1 MIGDNLNGKNLIAG
15 QWSGAG
21 AETLQSI
28 NPANGEKANT
38 QFAAGTSKELQ
49 VACESADKAFHSEDL
64 RNLQR
69 RSELLENIASEIESL
84 GEELI
89 EAACFET
96 GLPEARILGEKGRT
110 IFQIRQFAH
119 LMKSGDFLG
128 ISVDKAMP
136 DRSPIPKPE
145 IKRINVALG
154 PIAVFSASNF
164 PLAFST
170 AGGDTASALAAGCPV
185 VVKGHESHLMTN
197 EIIGS
202 AIARAIDRTGFHSG
216 TFSFI
221 NGGYSIGK
229 ELVMNSLIK
238 GVAFTGSFNGGK
250 ALMDYAALRSE
261 PIPVFCEMGSINPI
275 IISKGA
281 QSEVKDL
288 ATTLADSVFLGTG
301 QFCTN
306 PGLLLVEKA
315 EDPSNFLEGVE
326 SSLSSKHATPML
338 SEKIFDG
345 FSKQVS
351 ELTGK
356 APETKN
362 HSSGFFKAISAAEF
376 LENQIYSEEVFG
388 PFTLAVIYEN
398 HNELS
403 DLIRSLKGQ
412 LTGSLFIQEDEFDKY
427 QPLVRLFGEKVGRLI
442 FRGVPTGVEVCP
454 SMQHGGPWPS
464 SSDSRFT
471 SVGFDAIQRFLRPLA
486 FQNMPDA
493 FMPSELQSGAINS
506 FPHRLDGKPTS

>member
-1 MIGDNLNGKNLIAG
+1 MIGDNLKGKNLIAG

-21 AETLQSI
+21 TEVFTSS
-28 NPANGEKANT
+28 NPANGQKAT
-38 QFAAGTSKELQ
+38 KQFSAGTSQELLL
-49 VACESADKAFHSEDL
+49 ACKSAQEAFHSNDL
-64 RNLQR
+64 RDLLR
-69 RSELLENIASEIESL
+69 RSELLEAIASEIESL
-84 GEELI
+84 GGELI

-110 IFQIRQFAH
+110 IFQIREFAR

-128 ISVDKAMP
+128 VNFDQAMP
-136 DRSPIPKPE
+136 ERSPIPKPE
-145 IKRINVALG
+145 IKKINVALG

-185 VVKGHESHLMTN
+185 VVKGHENHLMTN
-197 EIIGS
+197 EIVGS
-202 AIARAIDRTGFHSG
+202 AISRAIEKTGFHNG

-221 NGGYSIGK
+221 NGEYSIGK
-229 ELVMNSLIK
+229 ELVMNPIIK
-238 GVAFTGSFNGGK
+238 GVAFTGSFNGGN
-250 ALMDYAALRSE
+250 ALMGYAAQRSE

-275 IISKGA
+275 IISKGT
-281 QSEVKDL
+281 QNEVKDL
-288 ATTLADSVFLGTG
+288 ANTIADSVFLGTG

-306 PGLLLVEKA
+306 PGLLLVEKG
-315 EDPSNFLEGVE
+315 EGLSHFLEGVE
-326 SSLSSKHATPML
+326 SSLSSKRATPML

-356 APETKN
+356 EPETKN
-362 HSSGFFKAISAAEF
+362 HSSGFFKAISTEEF
-376 LENQIYSEEVFG
+376 LGNQIYSEEVFG
-388 PFTLAVIYEN
+388 PFTLAVVYEN
-398 HNELS
+398 HNELG

-412 LTGSLFIQEDEFDKY
+412 LTGSLFIQEDEFDQY
-427 QPLVRLFGEKVGRLI
+427 RPLVRLFSEKVGRLI
-442 FRGVPTGVEVCP
+442 FSGVPTGVEVCP

-493 FMPSELQSGAINS
+493 FLPSELQSGAINNY
-506 FPHRLDGKPTS
+506 PHRLDGKLIS